1 MNNPPAAPKP
11 RKSKKKPA
19 KKPTNQQTGA
29 GGTGTS
35 STQRNNGGPAGQT
48 NAKGKGKQK
57 APQKQPAS
65 GSSRVSLGPQFV
77 QQASPASRATARKA
91 VSIRKRA
98 AAENEYD
105 KAILLHDAGDYDAA
119 LSALKNAC
127 RIFKT
132 EPKYALKMASVFM
145 KLKRYDDAI
154 DMATFHIAVDDSGEH
169 IASRFLRATAFIE
182 RGDYGKAAVDL
193 INCKN
198 IRHDALEVAAAIEHL
213 HKVWDPEDDYFS
225 RNPAEADTDVVH
237 GDLSPC
243 TANYDLD
250 CESDTEESTHMGNG
264 QACKK
269 YNTSS
274 CGYGSK
280 CRMRH
285 AVDAKSIRDNLG
297 RNVCIFYLIDRCYK
311 GSACLYRHSKENL
324 PKLGWWAKTEYVAY
338 YRGMYDIL
346 HDNGVSDKNMILGD
360 VMNGRLLPFEYRANF
375 INAAVQSVKKTSS
388 EILPVWLENVRRG
401 IKNDLEL
408 GADEDEPAFFP
419 STRARR
425 RYRRRTDRS
434 SDVEYDVDDDSDEW
448 NWSSMI
454 NGDGSGMH
462 VSDLV
467 MLGIRPWDADAG
479 IDWSRTINDM

>member
-57 APQKQPAS
+57 APQNQRAS
-65 GSSRVSLGPQFV
+65 GSGPQFV
-77 QQASPASRATARKA
+77 QQPSLASKVAARKA
-91 VSIRKRA
+91 VSVRKRIV
-98 AAENEYD
+98 AEKEYD
-105 KAILLHDAGDYDAA
+105 KALMLHDAGDYDAA

-154 DMATFHIAVDDSGEH
+154 DMATFHIAVDDNEQH

-198 IRHDALEVAAAIEHL
+198 IRPDALEVAAAIEHL
-213 HKVWDPEDDYFS
+213 HTLWDPEDDYFS

-274 CGYGSK
+274 CGHGSK

-285 AVDAKSIRDNLG
+285 AVDAKSIRDKLG

-311 GSACLYRHSKENL
+311 GSACLYRHSKEHL
-324 PKLGWWAKTEYVAY
+324 PKLGWWANTEYVAY

-360 VMNGRLLPFEYRANF
+360 VMNGRLLPFDYRTDF
-375 INAAVQSVKKTSS
+375 VNATVQSLKKTSS
-388 EILPVWLENVRRG
+388 ERLPAWLENVRRG
-401 IKNDLEL
+401 LKNDLKL
-408 GADEDEPAFFP
+408 GADEDKPVFFP

-425 RYRRRTDRS
+425 RYRRRIDRF
-434 SDVEYDVDDDSDEW
+434 SDEDEDDDYDSEDWTWPSKASKSSYSVFHSFVVHEET
-448 NWSSMI
+448 NWVHSA
-454 NGDGSGMH
+454 N
-462 VSDLV
+462 
-467 MLGIRPWDADAG
+467 DAYYSHS
-479 IDWSRTINDM
+479 WNDM